1 MKPVSD
7 IKAQNIADSDGWDLE
22 FLDLVGKAND
32 ELKSR
37 EVTEEGVSGE
47 FVREKPTKAD
57 KPAESGISFEAVS
70 EKLFQK
76 ERRLS
81 QRHIPTLA
89 LVFVVAM
96 IVWASFADIDQVTRA
111 QGKVIPTA
119 KLQLVQSLEGGI
131 VDEILVRE
139 GDIVAAQQQ
148 LIKLQDTQFQANYQE
163 TLARHAFIL
172 GRMAR
177 LEAEASDFSTPA
189 FDAAV
194 SEDIASSELLLLEAR
209 QADYIARKRSLED
222 LLSIAEQS
230 HRLLER
236 GETSVTKVDLL
247 NALRSVVQLR
257 GELSMLQTEHKRSA
271 LEGLDSLRI
280 ELAALNEM
288 LTRDK
293 DRLDRTVLR
302 SPMNG
307 VVNKVNVDAQG
318 QVVSSGEDVIEII
331 PIDESLLVQA
341 NVRPEDIGDVHSDQ
355 RALVKFTAYD
365 FIRYGGMEGTVEY
378 IGADTVTNEKGETY
392 YPIRIRTES
401 NTMGTRDGRDLSIIP
416 GMVADVDLLAG
427 KKSVLE
433 YLLTP
438 VNRARERALKEQ

>member
-1 MKPVSD
+1 MTKPVSSGSRPE
-7 IKAQNIADSDGWDLE
+7 QSADAEGWDLE
-22 FLDLVGKAND
+22 FLDLVGK
-32 ELKSR
+32 
-37 EVTEEGVSGE
+37 
-47 FVREKPTKAD
+47 
-57 KPAESGISFEAVS
+57 PAEEEKTNHRTADVTADQPVEAAGPATAERASNFEAVS
-70 EKLFQK
+70 ERLYQK
-76 ERRLS
+76 ERRLK

-89 LVFVVAM
+89 LIFVVAL
-96 IVWASFADIDQVTRA
+96 IIWAGVADIDQVTRA
-111 QGKVIPTA
+111 QGKVIPTH

-139 GDIVAAQQQ
+139 GDVVTAQQQ
-148 LIKLQDTQFQANYQE
+148 LVKLQDTQFQANYQE
-163 TLARHAFIL
+163 TLAKRALIL

-177 LEAEASDFSTPA
+177 LEAEAGDFSTPV

-194 SEDIASSELLLLEAR
+194 SAEIANSELLLLEAR
-209 QADYIARKRSLED
+209 LADYSARKNSLEE
-222 LLSIAEQS
+222 LLSLAKQS

-257 GELSMLQTEHKRSA
+257 GELSMLQTEHKRSS

-280 ELAALNEM
+280 ELAALNET
-288 LTRDK
+288 LKRDK

-307 VVNKVNVDAQG
+307 VVKKVNVDAQS
-318 QVVSSGEDVIEII
+318 QVVSSGEDVIEIV
-331 PIDESLLVQA
+331 PMDESLLVQA
-341 NVRPEDIGDVHSDQ
+341 NVRPEDIGDVHSNQ
-355 RALVKFTAYD
+355 KALVKFTAYD

-378 IGADTVTNEKGETY
+378 IGADTVTNDKGETY

-401 NTMGTRDGRDLSIIP
+401 NTMGVRDGRDLSIIP

-427 KKSVLE
+427 KKSVLQ

-438 VNRARERALKEQ
+438 VNRARELALQEK